1 MGTLSRLNVVTVAAL
16 LLVMAAGA
24 GSARAQDVVDPSAG
38 YTLAVPDGWDAIPDG
53 PLGRAKSLMFKP
65 GAANAPN
72 FVAGFEPSGHK
83 TYFEYP
89 YVLVQVQSYGQNLSL
104 GTISRSELEEMV
116 AKLTGV
122 PAAQFKKTLSTE
134 VASALRDASI
144 DAPTLLSSPPGLV
157 MGSTLNV
164 RGVGTVRGRSVCLLG
179 RTNAVMVHFY
189 AKDDDWDQCADVAEQ
204 FADGFHRTPDQS
216 VILGDVT
223 STTSGERVG
232 AFDWNKVGGKALVGG
247 IVVGVAGL
255 FGLVKWKS
263 GRSTPAGE

>member
-1 MGTLSRLNVVTVAAL
+1 MGTLCRLNVVAVL
-16 LLVMAAGA
+16 LAVMAACVA
-24 GSARAQDVVDPSAG
+24 TAHADDTADRSAG

-104 GTISRSELEEMV
+104 GTISRSELEETV
-116 AKLTGV
+116 TKLTGV
-122 PAAQFKKTLSTE
+122 PAAQLKKNLSTE
-134 VASALRDASI
+134 AASALREASI
-144 DAPTLLSSPPGLV
+144 EAPTLLSSPPGLV
-157 MGSTLNV
+157 MGTTLNV
-164 RGVGTVRGRSVCLLG
+164 RGVGTVRGRTVCLLG

-189 AKDDDWDQCADVAEQ
+189 AKDDDWDKYSDVAEQ
-204 FADGFHRTPDQS
+204 FAAGFHRTPDQS

-223 STTSGERVG
+223 TTTSGERVG
-232 AFDWNKVGGKALVGG
+232 GFDWSQVSSKALIGG
-247 IVVGVAGL
+247 IVGGVAGL
-255 FGLVKWKS
+255 FGLIKRKS
-263 GRSTPAGE
+263 ARRSTPAGE